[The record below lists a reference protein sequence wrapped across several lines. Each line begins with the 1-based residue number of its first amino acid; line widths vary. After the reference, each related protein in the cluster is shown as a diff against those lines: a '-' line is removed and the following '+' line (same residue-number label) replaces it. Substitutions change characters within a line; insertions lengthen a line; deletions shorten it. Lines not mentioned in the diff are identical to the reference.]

1 MQPLI
6 THLTHQRR
14 IAYPSTETA
23 DDINAFIESRALE
36 HTGRL
41 EDEFVQRAVSLGVE
55 SGMVLDVGTRVGLIA
70 LKILW
75 QSENYYAIGMDTSGL
90 MIERARETAAAWGL
104 GERAFFQV
112 GDARRM
118 RFKSGYFDLVVSD
131 SSLHRFDDSLP
142 VLSEIRRVM
151 KPRGALLIRD
161 FRRPG
166 RLRMKKQ
173 IEDTTRV
180 FGARMRSQV
189 EVALRTAYTRD
200 ELSSAV
206 RAAGLERTSV
216 AESDE
221 RHIMIERRGETDP
234 NSWITAR
241 EQYR

>member
-1 MQPLI
+1 
-6 THLTHQRR
+6 
-14 IAYPSTETA
+14 
-23 DDINAFIESRALE
+23 
-36 HTGRL
+36 
-41 EDEFVQRAVSLGVE
+41 
-55 SGMVLDVGTRVGLIA
+55 MVLDVGARVGLIA

-75 QSENYYAIGMDTSGL
+75 QSENYYAIGMDNSGL

-118 RFKSGYFDLVVSD
+118 RFKGGYFDLVVSD
-131 SSLHRFDDSLP
+131 ASLHRFDDSLS

-151 KPRGALLIRD
+151 KPSGALLIRD
-161 FRRPG
+161 FRRPS

-173 IEDTTRV
+173 IKDTTRA
-180 FGARMRSQV
+180 FGERMRSQV

-206 RAAGLERTSV
+206 QAAGLERTSV